1 MSNYKD
7 SSPIFPATIDYDQ
20 RQVPPKIA
28 NYSTQVREKIYG
40 KDVREA
46 LARSSE
52 IAGIIAEEAKNTANA
67 TATEQNNLDQRFDE
81 VQANLTSD
89 SELIDAR
96 TDIANESYTT
106 LKKRLDSNQ
115 TESNAKST
123 IHFKIDKKMQ
133 MQDIA
138 LVKTLV
144 VNDTRTV
151 CLLNVSSVDANT
163 TYSLE
168 KVKSVSH
175 AKGISSLVVAEM
187 GADKRFLCEKIR
199 EVST

>member
-7 SSPIFPATIDYDQ
+7 SSSIFPATIDYDQ
-20 RQVPPKIA
+20 RQVPSKIA

-123 IHFKIDKKMQ
+123 IHFKVDKNMQ

-151 CLLNVSSVDANT
+151 CLLNVSSDDTNA

-168 KVKSVSH
+168 KVKSISF
-175 AKGISSLVVAEM
+175 AKDISSLVVAEM

-199 EVST
+199 EVAT